1 MSNSTTK
8 FWQTTIPEARPEWS
22 EERFRQACSY
32 WQSKILLTA
41 LRLDLFTVLADQAL
55 DAATLAT
62 RLSAAERGLTAVLDA
77 LVALGL
83 LTKQDRRYANT
94 PFART
99 ALDRT
104 KSSFCGYAPL
114 FDAHCWELW
123 SELEDTVRSGS
134 CPGQDTL
141 FHADPVGTELLLRGL
156 HADALRLAPTLAARL
171 DLGRRRRML
180 DLGGGSGAYA
190 ITFCQAQP
198 ELSAVVFDLPGPLTL
213 AHQLVSDAGLTDR
226 IRLVVG
232 DFRAA
237 PLPYGFDLALLSN
250 ILHGQSA
257 ETNQRILTA
266 VFAALEPGGEL
277 ILRDVLMNEDRTSPV
292 FGALF
297 TVNLALHRST
307 GRCYTY
313 NEISSWLAA
322 AGFQNLEVLET
333 NAVLRACK

>member
-8 FWQTTIPEARPEWS
+8 FWQTTVPEARPEWN

-55 DAATLAT
+55 SAAALAA
-62 RLSAAERGLTAVLDA
+62 RLGAAERGLTALLDA

-83 LTKQDRRYANT
+83 LTKQDHRYANT

-104 KSSFCGYAPL
+104 KPSFCGYTPL
-114 FDAHCWELW
+114 FDAQCWELW
-123 SELEDTVRSGS
+123 GELEDTVRGGS
-134 CPGQDTL
+134 CPGQDTV

-156 HADALRLAPTLAARL
+156 HADALRLAPALAARL

-180 DLGGGSGAYA
+180 DLGGGAGTYA
-190 ITFCQAQP
+190 ITFCQIQP
-198 ELSAVVFDLPGPLTL
+198 ELHAVIFDLPGPLTL
-213 AHQLVSDAGLTDR
+213 AYQLVSAAGLTDR
-226 IRLVVG
+226 ISLVVG
-232 DFRAA
+232 DFRTA
-237 PLPYGFDLALLSN
+237 PLPRGFDLALLSN

-257 ETNQRILTA
+257 ETNQQLLTA

-277 ILRDVLMNEDRTSPV
+277 ILRDVLMNEDRTTPV

-297 TVNLALHRST
+297 AVNLVLHSPA

-313 NEISSWLAA
+313 SEVSSWLTA
-322 AGFQNLEVLET
+322 AGFHDLEVLET
-333 NAVLRACK
+333 NAVLRAFK